1 MESFSDLHL
10 REDVVDAL
18 NSIGLPSP
26 TITQV
31 RVACCVEVL
40 GGVMGDPGA
49 CSLLCGGGV
58 MC

>member
-1 MESFSDLHL
+1 MESFFDLHL

-31 RVACCVEVL
+31 RVAYCVEVL

-49 CSLLCGGGV
+49 CSLLYVSGV